1 MICVSND
8 DHDIMFYKG
17 LHQINRQPSKRILSF
32 SEMNANILN
41 QRLQV
46 PGSFDRD
53 DSSNVSPRRRNPS
66 ANAIPINAILPQD
79 EIVSVTPEELATQ
92 RRFSVVNAAMERHN
106 TRRKA
111 KRSQSVMYR
120 SGEQK
125 RASKTYSENT

>member
-1 MICVSND
+1 M
-8 DHDIMFYKG
+8 
-17 LHQINRQPSKRILSF
+17 
-32 SEMNANILN
+32 LN

-53 DSSNVSPRRRNPS
+53 DTLNVSPRRRNPS
-66 ANAIPINAILPQD
+66 SNAIPLSNAILPQD
-79 EIVSVTPEELATQ
+79 QIVSVTPEELATQ

-125 RASKTYSENT
+125 RSSKTYSENK